1 MPIKQSAS
9 QKRIEEHI
17 KSIPRTANPSSTS
30 IPSTVESIIV
40 YDKGVQCDG
49 ILDYFDD
56 RFGVF
61 NPVRT
66 LHFLIKELE
75 HLVKDDKA
83 NKILTN
89 MEQALLRISMEPGK
103 PPIVVCLLK
112 IIKKIISKILCIKI
126 IQ

>member
-89 MEQALLRISMEPGK
+89 MEQALLRISMEPDK
-103 PPIVVCLLK
+103 LPMVCLLK
-112 IIKKIISKILCIKI
+112 MIKKVILKI
-126 IQ
+126 